1 MFAFVGDPINGY
13 DIINYAAGKGQ
24 YWVIEGSADNGRT
37 PVWSETARKWE
48 LGKKDDT
55 HFGFGVTG
63 FWMNGYG
70 GSGSKVL
77 RLWQSGPTGDNGS
90 TLSVE
95 EVPAEDLAAV
105 EVGFDWD
112 PAPIE
117 LTGDYEIVSS
127 LSAINGTSTTGAF
140 SLVGTPK
147 VTVKNFNTNEEI
159 PATITATGN
168 VLTLSLSKAIEDHA
182 VVYITIPAGSFVSEW
197 GNTNSKPL
205 HLTYFVGYNSKD
217 EAAQDAKLY
226 LTDGIEG
233 IMASGNG
240 VDVFSLSGAQM
251 KKNATASDLKSLK
264 GVYIVNG
271 KKVLLK

>member
-1 MFAFVGDPINGY
+1 MQPARE
-13 DIINYAAGKGQ
+13 

-48 LGKKDDT
+48 LGKKNDT

-117 LTGDYEIVSS
+117 LTGDYEIV
-127 LSAINGTSTTGAF
+127 
-140 SLVGTPK
+140 
-147 VTVKNFNTNEEI
+147 
-159 PATITATGN
+159 
-168 VLTLSLSKAIEDHA
+168 
-182 VVYITIPAGSFVSEW
+182 
-197 GNTNSKPL
+197 
-205 HLTYFVGYNSKD
+205 
-217 EAAQDAKLY
+217 
-226 LTDGIEG
+226 
-233 IMASGNG
+233 
-240 VDVFSLSGAQM
+240 
-251 KKNATASDLKSLK
+251 
-264 GVYIVNG
+264 
-271 KKVLLK
+271 